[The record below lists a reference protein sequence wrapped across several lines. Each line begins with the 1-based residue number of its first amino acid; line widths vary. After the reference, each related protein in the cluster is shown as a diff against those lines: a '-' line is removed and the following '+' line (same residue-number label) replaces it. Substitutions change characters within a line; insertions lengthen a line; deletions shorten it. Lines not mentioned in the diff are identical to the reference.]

1 MENTEMLLQCP
12 LFKGLRKDEVEGLI
26 LGRYQIHAYHKGD
39 IIAMRDEECN
49 ALNIV
54 IKGSVKGEMLDMSGK
69 VIKIEDIEA
78 PKPLAVAFIFGQQSK
93 FPVDIV
99 SNGDVQIL
107 RIQKLAVLEM
117 LQVNQQLLT
126 NFLNT
131 ISNRTQFLTRK
142 LFFLS
147 FKTIKQKL
155 AYYLSEQYNQFGEQF
170 TLSVSQQQMSELFGV
185 ARPSLA
191 RAMGELADEGIL
203 DVHRKEVKVLNKEA
217 LFALISE

>member
-1 MENTEMLLQCP
+1 MEFIDILMNCP
-12 LFKGLRKDEVEGLI
+12 LFKGLSAEEIEMMMKGK
-26 LGRYQIHAYHKGD
+26 YQIHSYKKGD

-54 IKGSVKGEMLDMSGK
+54 LSGSVKGEMLDMSGR

-99 SNGDVQIL
+99 SNGDVKIL
-107 RIQKLAVLEM
+107 RIQKLTILEI
-117 LQVNQQLLT
+117 LQSNQQFLT

-131 ISNRTQFLTRK
+131 ISNRTQFLSRK

-155 AYYLSEQYNQFGEQF
+155 AYYLSEQYNLWGEQF
-170 TLSVSQQQMSELFGV
+170 TLNASQQQLAELFGV

-191 RAMGELADEGIL
+191 RAMGELVDEGIL
-203 DVHRKEVKVLNKEA
+203 IVNRKAINIINKDA
-217 LFALISE
+217 LFAFMKE